1 MRYEIK
7 TVVKDF
13 FLFLKK
19 PQEIFT
25 ESLSDKQKWKIL
37 FSILLLD
44 FILVIIA
51 SGILSFI
58 DSFLFKLESDQFTD
72 ILSNN
77 GAFSII
83 LIAVILVPLI
93 EELIFRFPLK
103 YERNLLFHF
112 FDFLSRNRVKT
123 LWLKHFSIFF
133 YFSATLFALMH
144 LTNYS
149 NNTLFFYILGPLI
162 VLPQLIGGL
171 TLGYLRL
178 KLGFFWGVL
187 QHGLYNLI
195 LFSIGILF
203 FNTSQLTKIT
213 NADYSLEINT
223 LEFGLNKPIKL
234 EAYKSEDRIDSIIG
248 NNTTIKE
255 LAKILNS
262 SDVVLL
268 KKSNRLNIRFINK
281 TNSKNPESIIIN
293 ELKKEL
299 DLN

>member
-7 TVVKDF
+7 LIVDDF
-13 FLFLKK
+13 YLFLKN
-19 PQEIFT
+19 PQENFI
-25 ESLSDKQKWKIL
+25 ESLSVKQKWKIL
-37 FSILLLD
+37 FCILLLD

-58 DSFLFKLESDQFTD
+58 DSFLFKLESDQLED
-72 ILSNN
+72 VLSNK
-77 GAFSII
+77 GVFSII
-83 LIAVILVPLI
+83 FIAAIFVPFI

-103 YERNLLFHF
+103 YKRNLLFHLL
-112 FDFLSRNRVKT
+112 DFLFRNKAKT

-133 YFSATLFALMH
+133 YLSVTLFAFMH

-149 NNTLFFYILGPLI
+149 NNNLFFYILGPLI
-162 VLPQLIGGL
+162 VLPQLIGGI

-203 FNTSQLTKIT
+203 FNTSQLIKIT

-223 LEFGLNKPIKL
+223 LEFGLNKPIEL

-248 NNTTIKE
+248 NNITVKE
-255 LAKILNS
+255 LAGILNS
-262 SDVVLL
+262 SDNILL

-281 TNSKNPESIIIN
+281 TNSKTPESIIIN
-293 ELKKEL
+293 ELKKEF

>member
-1 MRYEIK
+1 MCYEIK
-7 TVVKDF
+7 NIVKDF
-13 FLFLKK
+13 YLFLKK

-25 ESLSDKQKWKIL
+25 ESLSAKQKWKIL

-58 DSFLFKLESDQFTD
+58 DSFLFKLESDQFED
-72 ILSNN
+72 VFSNK
-77 GAFSII
+77 GVFSII
-83 LIAVILVPLI
+83 LIASIFVPLI
-93 EELIFRFPLK
+93 EELIFRFALK

-112 FDFLSRNRVKT
+112 FDFLSNNKAKI
-123 LWLKHFSIFF
+123 LWLKNFRIFF
-133 YFSATLFALMH
+133 YLSAILFALTH

-149 NNTLFFYILGPLI
+149 NNSIFFYIVAPLI
-162 VLPQLIGGL
+162 VLPQFIGGI

-195 LFSIGILF
+195 IFSFGILF
-203 FNTSQLTKIT
+203 FNTNQLTKIT

-223 LEFGLNKPIKL
+223 LELGLNKPIKL
-234 EAYKSEDRIDSIIG
+234 EKYESGYRIDSIIG
-248 NNTTIKE
+248 NNITVKE
-255 LAKILNS
+255 LAEILNS
-262 SDVVLL
+262 SDNILL
-268 KKSNRLNIRFINK
+268 KKSTRLNIHFINK
-281 TNSKNPESIIIN
+281 TNSKNPESIILN
-293 ELKKEL
+293 ELKKEF